1 MQKIYISP
9 SDQVRNTYAAGDTTE
24 AIQCR
29 AIALLLVNALKRC
42 GFEARTN
49 VTDGMYK
56 RVEESNAWDAD
67 LHICIH
73 TNAYNGKVAG
83 TRIFCYAF
91 NTPGHE
97 VCKAVMETLA
107 PITPGGS
114 DGISEY
120 PHLYEERAT
129 NAPCCYIEVEFHD
142 VPAVAEWIIGHK
154 QEIAEAIAKGVC
166 HYYHVAYIEDE
177 TAPEE
182 KRYHLLSEI
191 KEEAYRPTVDKLL
204 RLGFLRGK
212 GGEGDQTIIDLGEDV
227 IRMLVVLDR
236 AGVFD

>member
-107 PITPGGS
+107 PITPGGLFW
-114 DGISEY
+114 G
-120 PHLYEERAT
+120 
-129 NAPCCYIEVEFHD
+129 
-142 VPAVAEWIIGHK
+142 
-154 QEIAEAIAKGVC
+154 
-166 HYYHVAYIEDE
+166 
-177 TAPEE
+177 
-182 KRYHLLSEI
+182 
-191 KEEAYRPTVDKLL
+191 
-204 RLGFLRGK
+204 
-212 GGEGDQTIIDLGEDV
+212 
-227 IRMLVVLDR
+227 
-236 AGVFD
+236 